1 MKKILLA
8 LSALVIFA
16 VGCSK
21 EDIEIPA
28 PDYKL
33 VVNMDKPSLDG
44 DTRAPRSSWKDGDEV
59 YVLFNG
65 DLTLESTEPKYLKL
79 TFNDSAWA
87 STWVGTTLAD
97 VAAKGSGKLF
107 AGYVDGTVR
116 TPDEVWQQTSI
127 EPFSASLSF
136 IDLSHD
142 GLCVMRCEDGTYTV
156 DGNTVTLSITM
167 KPAVN
172 QITITNISVEDG
184 YTLQSIGGIQNSTAI
199 GVFFRFLD
207 STLSVSPDIYS
218 TGPYRP
224 YANEDGVAYYFT
236 STETNATSLTL
247 KLIARIGGAL
257 RTFTKTVS
265 GDEAIDFSTGG
276 KSIKVVGPSGTE
288 SAALNGWTLQP

>member
-1 MKKILLA
+1 MKKILFA
-8 LSALVIFA
+8 LSAVAMLLV

-79 TFNDSAWA
+79 TFNDSAWTP
-87 STWVGTTLAD
+87 TWVGTTLDA

-116 TPDEVWQQTSI
+116 TPDEVWQASR

-136 IDLSHD
+136 FDLSHD
-142 GLCVMRCEDGTYTV
+142 GLCVMICEDGTYTV
-156 DGNTVTLSITM
+156 DGDTVTLSITM

-172 QITITNISVEDG
+172 QITVTNISVEDSC
-184 YTLQSIGGIQNSTAI
+184 TLQSIGDIQNSTAI

-218 TGPYRP
+218 TGPYRG
-224 YANEDGVAYYFT
+224 YANEDGVAFYFT

-247 KLIARIGGAL
+247 KLRAKIGGNY
-257 RTFTKTVS
+257 RDFTKIVS
-265 GDEAIDFSTGG
+265 GAAIDFSTGG
-276 KSIKVVGPSGTE
+276 KSIRVVGPSGME
-288 SAALNGWTLQP
+288 GAALNGWTLQP